1 MQTDQPTDQI
11 VAIDASSCIGCTK
24 CIKAC
29 PVDAIVGAENL
40 LHHVLKDECIGC
52 RLCIDPCPVDCITI
66 TDYQHK
72 QPKHKRAL
80 DAKARSRA
88 RKSRLEKSAGR
99 LKLQSQQRKSALQTP
114 VSQVPSRQTNGSDK
128 TDASAVTREK
138 QQALAI
144 KRLKIQIQKTEKA
157 LTRTTGDKTY
167 GKTLLENLRC
177 KLRKITDPGE

>member
-11 VAIDASSCIGCTK
+11 VAIDVSSCIGCTK

-52 RLCIDPCPVDCITI
+52 RLCIDPCPVDCITVI
-66 TDYQHK
+66 DYQHK

-80 DAKARSRA
+80 HAKARLSA
-88 RKSRLEKSAGR
+88 HKSRLEKSADR
-99 LKLQSQQRKSALQTP
+99 LKLQSQQRKSALPTP
-114 VSQVPSRQTNGSDK
+114 VSQVHSRQTNGSDK
-128 TDASAVTREK
+128 ADASSVTRQK

-144 KRLKIQIQKTEKA
+144 KRLKVQIQKTEKA

-167 GKTLLENLRC
+167 GKTLLENLRR
-177 KLRKITDPGE
+177 KLRNIKGPL